1 MINANEL
8 RIGNWV
14 TDQFYDSFKTM
25 IQVDSQNDKGINLI
39 IEDDGRYPEIA
50 SRWIEPEYKYE
61 QLFGIPLTPEILE
74 KCGFEKDYTGYRH
87 TSQFSIYITKDGY
100 FMPAW
105 MDKAVWPY
113 PLFDKKMEY
122 LHQFQNL
129 YHALTGEELP
139 FQEK

>member
-61 QLFGIPLTPEILE
+61 QLFGIPLTPEILD
-74 KCGFEKDYTGYRH
+74 KCGFEYDLITFNKGECPILLAPKLVNCYTV
-87 TSQFSIYITKDGY
+87 YINR
-100 FMPAW
+100 
-105 MDKAVWPY
+105 
-113 PLFDKKMEY
+113 LFYGEMVTINH
-122 LHQFQNL
+122 LHQLQNL
-129 YHALTGEELP
+129 YHVLMGEEL
-139 FQEK
+139 EINL